1 MPALNRGKIVMLLEL
16 CINKLKKEIGLD
28 HIMSTWEIV
37 DIGSPLFSTKKNKK
51 SKTLMALMSK
61 ILPNP
66 I

>member
-37 DIGSPLFSTKKNKK
+37 DIGSPLFST
-51 SKTLMALMSK
+51 
-61 ILPNP
+61 
-66 I
+66 